1 MQNIKITLQGQ
12 KINFDQFVAY
22 NDKTR
27 AVGNMQVNARG
38 DVIDSRGEIVEK
50 RTAIMKQKFTGQTVS
65 NKKQKPTR
73 AKNRPG
79 STNTNLVQ
87 QSRTNTVVE
96 DSGLTLAPVT
106 NTNQPNPSARRSLQQ
121 TDKFQH
127 FGPRASDLRGALA
140 SDIEIDLSE
149 VTKPSDV
156 RTLKRI

>member
-1 MQNIKITLQGQ
+1 MQNIRITLQGQ

-38 DVIDSRGEIVEK
+38 DVIDSQGNVIEK
-50 RTAIMKQKFTGQTVS
+50 RTAIMKQKFTGHTVS
-65 NKKQKPTR
+65 NKKQKPSR
-73 AKNRPG
+73 SKNRP
-79 STNTNLVQ
+79 SNINLDRNQQSQSSPTEEIQETQVTDTVQSNTNT
-87 QSRTNTVVE
+87 
-96 DSGLTLAPVT
+96 
-106 NTNQPNPSARRSLQQ
+106 RRIMQQ

-127 FGPRASDLRGALA
+127 FGPRSSDLRGSLA

-149 VTKPSDV
+149 VTKPSDF

>member
-1 MQNIKITLQGQ
+1 MQNIRITLQGQ

-27 AVGNMQVNARG
+27 AVGNMKVNARG
-38 DVIDSRGEIVEK
+38 DIIDSRGEIVEK
-50 RTAIMKQKFTGQTVS
+50 RTAIMKQKFTSQTVR
-65 NKKQKPTR
+65 NKKLKPTR
-73 AKNRPG
+73 AKNRPPMHQSQSNLG
-79 STNTNLVQ
+79 VTENSSVESNTPREHKT
-87 QSRTNTVVE
+87 RTLN
-96 DSGLTLAPVT
+96 
-106 NTNQPNPSARRSLQQ
+106 Q

-127 FGPRASDLRGALA
+127 FGPRSSDLRGVLA